1 MNVEEFLEIM
11 DSGKEIVAGSAE
23 HKFMHILSQEARQIT
38 MEINSNY
45 HTEDEIRDLMQKL
58 TAREIDEN
66 FVLFPPFYTDCGK
79 NIKIGRNVFINSAC
93 MFKDQGGIEIGDG
106 DVIAAGAAVNKDVE
120 KRTVVGGVP
129 AKFIK
134 NVDK

>member
-45 HTEDEIRDLMQKL
+45 HTEEEIRDLMQKL
-58 TAREIDEN
+58 TARVIDES

-93 MFKDQGGIEIGDG
+93 MFQDQGGIEIGDG
-106 DVIAAGAAVNKDVE
+106 AVIAAGAAVNKNVE
-120 KRTVVGGVP
+120 KRTVVGGVS

-134 NVDK
+134 NVEK

>member
-58 TAREIDEN
+58 TARVIDES

>member
-58 TAREIDEN
+58 TARVIDES

-134 NVDK
+134 NVEK

>member
-45 HTEDEIRDLMQKL
+45 HTEEEIRDLMQKL
-58 TAREIDEN
+58 TARVIDES

-93 MFKDQGGIEIGDG
+93 MFQDQGGIEIGDD

>member
-58 TAREIDEN
+58 TARVIDES

-93 MFKDQGGIEIGDG
+93 MFQDQGGIEIGDG
-106 DVIAAGAAVNKDVE
+106 AVIAAGAAVNKNVE
-120 KRTVVGGVP
+120 KRTVVGGVS

-134 NVDK
+134 NVEK

>member
-23 HKFMHILSQEARQIT
+23 HKFMHILSQEARKIT

-45 HTEDEIRDLMQKL
+45 HTEEEIRDLMQKL
-58 TAREIDEN
+58 TARVIDES

-93 MFKDQGGIEIGDG
+93 MFQDQGGIEIGDG
-106 DVIAAGAAVNKDVE
+106 AVIAAGAAVNKNVE
-120 KRTVVGGVP
+120 KRTVVGGVS

-134 NVDK
+134 NVEK